1 MFGEAPLPS
10 KAFRI
15 GENTAFCSEK
25 PLQKALCEPAF
36 PKVPSGSLAKRYKL
50 AKTREI
56 WPTFL
61 KRLANPRKRNRKAR
75 REGSEGGRCA
85 GLGAAGRLGILLR

>member
-1 MFGEAPLPS
+1 MLSKNPFPS
-10 KAFRI
+10 KALRI
-15 GENTAFCSEK
+15 GENAAFCSEK

-36 PKVPSGSLAKRYKL
+36 PKAPSKGLTKRYKL

-75 REGSEGGRCA
+75 REGSEGG
-85 GLGAAGRLGILLR
+85 AAQG